1 MMRLSV
7 LMTMH
12 NAGRYVAEAVGSLL
26 AQDLADFE
34 LIVVDDGS
42 SDDSVKIV
50 RDLGDKRIRLVA
62 PGRLGRTPALQLAL
76 GLAQADYVAVL
87 DADDTCRPDRLAL
100 QCAFLD
106 AHPQVA
112 LLGSYCRLVDAS
124 GALLEEFRPPTD
136 HAGILA
142 CMPLY
147 NPFAHSAV
155 MYRRQAALAAG
166 GYRARYAYAQDFA
179 LWLRLVAR
187 HQTANL
193 PEFLVDLRQHGSQM
207 TTSPA
212 FLASRLR
219 DGIHLIS
226 QARKLPGIPQA
237 ARRESRGFYQSYDR
251 DYLDCL
257 CEQGLFCRAL
267 GFLGGH
273 LLREGP
279 SSHAAALVRQLWGRA
294 TAPTGR

>member
-1 MMRLSV
+1 MRLSV

-26 AQDLADFE
+26 AQGYTDFE
-34 LIVVDDGS
+34 LIIVDDGS
-42 SDDSVKIV
+42 SDDSVEIV
-50 RDLGDKRIRLVA
+50 RDLGDKRIRLVT

-76 GLAQADYVAVL
+76 GMAQADYVAVL

-187 HQTANL
+187 HQTAIL

-207 TTSPA
+207 TTTPA
-212 FLASRLR
+212 FLASRLH
-219 DGIHLIS
+219 DGIHLIFE
-226 QARKLPGIPQA
+226 ARKLLGVPKA
-237 ARRESRGFYQSYDR
+237 ALSEGRDYYQNYDR

-257 CEQGLFCRAL
+257 CDLGRFSRAL

-279 SSHAAALVRQLWGRA
+279 SAHAAALARRLWHRARAPAGR
-294 TAPTGR
+294 